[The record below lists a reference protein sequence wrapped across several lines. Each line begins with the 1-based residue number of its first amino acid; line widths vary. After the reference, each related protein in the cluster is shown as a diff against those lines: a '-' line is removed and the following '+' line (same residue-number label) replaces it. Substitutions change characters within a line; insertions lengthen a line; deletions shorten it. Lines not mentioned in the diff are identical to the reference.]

1 MVSTAW
7 SCSMRSASEMAC
19 TFIFRRFLACRFQQV
34 AEEWRDWDDLLG
46 IPQGARGFR
55 FDQNAARADCTH
67 HPHSMADIARR
78 PDGPFGRGDPGAMLR
93 ADDHHT
99 SRCIKQLAAAM
110 LMPIELECRGV
121 LVADSDDGAVDMLNQ
136 RWIGPRH
143 LNVPL

>member
-1 MVSTAW
+1 
-7 SCSMRSASEMAC
+7 
-19 TFIFRRFLACRFQQV
+19 
-34 AEEWRDWDDLLG
+34 
-46 IPQGARGFR
+46 
-55 FDQNAARADCTH
+55 
-67 HPHSMADIARR
+67 
-78 PDGPFGRGDPGAMLR
+78 MLR

-143 LNVPL
+143 LNVPLEQVNDPYRNAGQRVNA